1 MRIVRVGPWGANA
14 GPSSARRGAKRGF
27 SRTLHAMASK
37 SRLDLEMWALARGQ
51 HGLLTRARLDGAG
64 FTRAAITH
72 RVHTG
77 RLWPV
82 LRDVFAVG
90 REELTREGGW
100 LAAVLACGN
109 GAALS
114 HVSAGLLWEIR
125 EGLAPRRP
133 HVSVPTQAR
142 QRSPLGVELHRT
154 ATLEAADITDR
165 RAIPSTTLAW

>member
-1 MRIVRVGPWGANA
+1 MRIVAVGSTGAWARDRVG
-14 GPSSARRGAKRGF
+14 STGAKRGF

-51 HGLLTRARLDGAG
+51 HGLLTRAQLDGAG

-100 LAAVLACGN
+100 LAAVLACGK
-109 GAALS
+109 GAVLS
-114 HVSAGLLWEIR
+114 HVSAGSLWEIR

-133 HVSVPTQAR
+133 HVSVPTQVGR
-142 QRSPLGVELHRT
+142 RKPLAVELHRT
-154 ATLEAADITDR
+154 ATLEENDVTE
-165 RAIPSTTLAW
+165 